1 MSLHNQLESQ
11 MKEQNASTE
20 NWHRADILAAIKKR
34 GGTLAQLSRDSGLHE
49 RTLYNA
55 LERHWPKGEKII
67 ADYIDVAVHV
77 IWPER
82 YKFLTIK
89 EDI

>member
-1 MSLHNQLESQ
+1 MSIHNKLGSQ
-11 MKEQNASTE
+11 IKEQNASTE

-34 GGTLAQLSRDSGLHE
+34 GGTLAQLSRDNGLHE

-67 ADYIDVAVHV
+67 ADYIGEEAQH

-82 YKFLTIK
+82 YKQLNAN
-89 EDI
+89 

>member
-1 MSLHNQLESQ
+1 MSIHKQSGCQ
-11 MKEQNASTE
+11 KKVQNASTE
-20 NWHRADILAAIKKR
+20 NWHRADILAAIKKK
-34 GGTLAQLSRDSGLHE
+34 GGTLAQLSRENGLHE

-55 LERHWPKGEKII
+55 LERHWPKGEQII
-67 ADYIDVAVHV
+67 ANYIDVAVHV

-82 YKFLTIK
+82 YKILTIK

>member
-1 MSLHNQLESQ
+1 MSIHNGLESQ
-11 MKEQNASTE
+11 IKDQNASTE

-34 GGTLAQLSRDSGLHE
+34 GGSLAQLSRDNGLHE

-55 LERHWPKGEKII
+55 LERNWPKGEKII
-67 ADYIDVAVHV
+67 ADFIGEEVQH

-82 YKFLTIK
+82 YKK
-89 EDI
+89 G

>member
-1 MSLHNQLESQ
+1 MSIHNRLESQ
-11 MKEQNASTE
+11 IKEQNASTE

-34 GGTLAQLSRDSGLHE
+34 GGSLAQLSRENGLHE

-55 LERHWPKGEKII
+55 LERRWPKGEQII

-82 YKFLTIK
+82 YKQLNVN
-89 EDI
+89 

>member
-1 MSLHNQLESQ
+1 MSIHNRSGSQ
-11 MKEQNASTE
+11 IKDQNASTE

-34 GGTLAQLSRDSGLHE
+34 GRTLAQLSRDNGLHE

-67 ADYIDVAVHV
+67 ADFIGTAVHH

-82 YKFLTIK
+82 YKK
-89 EDI
+89 G